1 MKRTV
6 VETGGVGSVG
16 KGISPAGPRACRR
29 AFLCTPRRSFHAGDG
44 AARSTRRS
52 GAIHRNSVETPH
64 PWTLLTIVSIVVF
77 TSTLVFIFCSMSF
90 SEWMTVEWSRPPN
103 ILPITGREEL
113 VSWRQ
118 MCIAIWRG

>member
-16 KGISPAGPRACRR
+16 KGISPAGPRAWRG
-29 AFLCTPRRSFHAGDG
+29 AFLCTSGRPFHRGG
-44 AARSTRRS
+44 GKEQSTRRS
-52 GAIHRNSVETPH
+52 GAIHRDSVETSH

-77 TSTLVFIFCSMSF
+77 TSTLVFIFCSTSF

-103 ILPITGREEL
+103 ILPITGSEEL